1 MYKQYDFALKCV
13 YVHVLTVCICSQ
25 LGLERYHG
33 VGILGFNS
41 AEWFI
46 ADVGAILAG

>member
-1 MYKQYDFALKCV
+1 MTLSALW
-13 YVHVLTVCICSQ
+13 LLQ

-41 AEWFI
+41 VEWFV
-46 ADVGAILAG
+46 ADIGAILAG